1 MSIRLFNSAS
11 KVNPIGLGL
20 IYSEES
26 ENFVNEIVPEL
37 LTTVEDS
44 FDIYMPTNM
53 DTEKNTIWS
62 IYALNKADF
71 VMTNIAKTDEEGFK
85 ESIRFLSE
93 YVKHPSMKNVY
104 MVVECGTVLENEEFK
119 QTIAVLANDPNNE
132 GLFMPVISMEEAVKV
147 IGEIVKGVSDLSF
160 FSITNENGEELTEES
175 IEECSCEDCGYDKEE
190 TIVEE

>member
-71 VMTNIAKTDEEGFK
+71 VMTNITKTDEEGFK

-132 GLFMPVISMEEAVKV
+132 GLFMPVINMEEAVKV

-175 IEECSCEDCGYDKEE
+175 IEECSCEDCDYDKEE

>member
-71 VMTNIAKTDEEGFK
+71 VMTNITKTDEEGFK

-132 GLFMPVISMEEAVKV
+132 GLFMPVVNMEEAVKV

-160 FSITNENGEELTEES
+160 FSITNENGEELTKES